1 MPLERFINFKIVSL
15 LAFPKLD
22 GHILRA
28 RSHALAVGMKVKVV
42 HHTSMLSQSLLALSC
57 LVIPDLYWCVFT
69 ATGNLGIVRM
79 KTYFSHARTMTLQ
92 LKFLWL
98 SWNCVSAIFILV
110 IPDLL
115 LSVWQSTAGLFY
127 VLYIYLVL
135 VVHLFQLFALSL

>member
-1 MPLERFINFKIVSL
+1 
-15 LAFPKLD
+15 
-22 GHILRA
+22 
-28 RSHALAVGMKVKVV
+28 
-42 HHTSMLSQSLLALSC
+42 
-57 LVIPDLYWCVFT
+57 
-69 ATGNLGIVRM
+69 M